1 LLDQNLSKMELEKI
15 NAEYHCFN
23 VIQELQE
30 KNEGKLKG
38 LKISVK
44 DSICV
49 KNMESTAG
57 SKILKGYKPVFHA
70 TAVQKVL
77 SEGATIIGKT
87 SQDAFGFGSFSM
99 NTGIGFIQPLNPV
112 DKERVTGGSSGGSA
126 CITKLADFDH
136 VSFGESTGGS
146 IACPAAYCGVVGFT
160 PTYGRISRYGLID
173 YGNSLDKLGIV
184 AKTVAKCAEVLEIIA
199 GYDEKDSTSINKPV
213 EQYSTFL
220 NKDIKGMKIGLIKE
234 SLQAGIEPDV
244 KTAFLETISKLKDK
258 GAIVEEVSLPLT
270 FKYGISVYYIIALSE
285 ASTNLSKLC
294 GMRYGAEDKVEGS
307 FNEYFSKVRS
317 ENFSEE
323 AKRRIIL
330 GTFARMSGFRDAYY
344 IKSAKI
350 RTLIIN
356 EHRELFKKYDVLVSP
371 TMPNV
376 APKIE
381 DVKKLTP
388 LENYMMDVLTCGPN
402 LAGLPHI
409 SIPVGKQNL
418 PIGFMIIGDQLQES
432 KIIQIASEV
441 EE

>member
-1 LLDQNLSKMELEKI
+1 MNLEQL
-15 NAEYHCFN
+15 NQEYHCFN
-23 VIQELQE
+23 IIQDLQE
-30 KNEGKLKG
+30 KEEGKLKG

-49 KNMESTAG
+49 KDMESAAG
-57 SKILKGYKPVFHA
+57 SKMLEGYKPVFHA

-77 SEGATIIGKT
+77 NEGATIIGKT
-87 SQDAFGFGSFSM
+87 SQDCFGFGSFSM
-99 NTGIGFIQPLNPV
+99 NTGIGFSQPLNPI
-112 DKERVTGGSSGGSA
+112 DKTRVTGGSSGGSA
-126 CITKLADFDH
+126 CLTKLADFDH

-173 YGNSLDKLGIV
+173 YGNSLDKLGLI
-184 AKTVAKCAEVLEIIA
+184 AKTVKQCAEVLEIVA
-199 GYDEKDSTSINKPV
+199 GHDEKDSTSIDAPV
-213 EQYSTFL
+213 DQYTKFL
-220 NKDIKGMKIGLIKE
+220 NKDIKGLKIGIIKE
-234 SLQAGIEPDV
+234 SLQEGIESEV
-244 KTAFLETISKLKDK
+244 KAAFELTINKLKDK

-270 FKYGISVYYIIALSE
+270 FKYGISVYYLIAMCE
-285 ASTNLSKLC
+285 ASTNLAKLC
-294 GMRYGAEDKVEGS
+294 GIRYGAEEKPEGN

-317 ENFSEE
+317 ENFNEE

-344 IKSAKI
+344 IKAAKI

-356 EHRELFKKYDVLVSP
+356 EYKELFKNYDVLVSP

-381 DVKKLTP
+381 DVRKLTP
-388 LENYMMDVLTCGPN
+388 LQNYMMDVLVCGPN

-409 SIPVGKQNL
+409 SIPVGEQTL
-418 PIGFMIIGDQLQES
+418 PIGFMIMGDHLQES
-432 KIIQIASEV
+432 KIIQVASEV
-441 EE
+441 EK